1 MVSPGRQSRAV
12 LPASLSGTW
21 NSANLGSSLGVQNLG
36 QLHHMTAQWLTSS
49 LAPPAVT
56 QSPHPTRIVT
66 LWLVQGPQAKKDSY
80 QGGCPKGLESLRP
93 DHSLCKVLA
102 FLKVKVFVTQSCLT
116 LCTVAC
122 QALLSVEFSR
132 QECWSGLP
140 LPSPEDLSNPGIEP
154 GSLSHQGSPSYTA

>member
-1 MVSPGRQSRAV
+1 MVSLGRQSRAV
-12 LPASLSGTW
+12 LPASLSDTW

-49 LAPPAVT
+49 PASPAVT

-93 DHSLCKVLA
+93 DHSLCKVIA
-102 FLKVKVFVTQSCLT
+102 FLKVKVFVIQSCLT
-116 LCTVAC
+116 LCDPMHCSPPGSSVHGIL
-122 QALLSVEFSR
+122 QARILEWIAIPFSR
-132 QECWSGLP
+132 RSFQP
-140 LPSPEDLSNPGIEP
+140 RD
-154 GSLSHQGSPSYTA
+154 